1 VTAVAAVADTFDGA
15 VGSAGLL
22 VQAVLHRVPGKRRAS
37 QFLGGL
43 VAYQRAVDGNGEIPF
58 SVAGHQFAIS
68 AMRLLW
74 APSSVTDYP
83 EVTPIVLA
91 GIGAAKGAVSGG
103 LGGGVSGQE
112 LDAHTIGQNI
122 VQLRQTAK
130 VLQRQLAGQAT
141 RKAPTRAT

>member
-1 VTAVAAVADTFDGA
+1 
-15 VGSAGLL
+15 
-22 VQAVLHRVPGKRRAS
+22 
-37 QFLGGL
+37 
-43 VAYQRAVDGNGEIPF
+43 
-58 SVAGHQFAIS
+58 
-68 AMRLLW
+68 
-74 APSSVTDYP
+74 
-83 EVTPIVLA
+83 VTPIVLA

-122 VQLRQTAK
+122 VQLRQTVK